1 MQKNF
6 EFDFEK
12 TNKKGQIIGTDEA
25 GRGPGAGPVYAA
37 AVYFPNIS
45 DNLMAKLSSLDD
57 SKKLTEQ
64 KREELFDIIIQ
75 NSIYSI
81 NFSTVEEIEKLNILQ
96 ASLLAMKKSVL
107 EVQKLAK
114 IQNPHVLIDGRQLIP
129 NLNFSQEYVI
139 KGDSKSASIAA
150 ASILAKVSRDRYMK
164 ELDLQFPQYGFAKH
178 KGYLTK
184 KHLEAI
190 DKYGLCPYHRPSFL
204 RKHFEKAE
212 QLTLL

>member
-45 DNLMAKLSSLDD
+45 NNLMAKLSCLDD

-114 IQNPHVLIDGRQLIP
+114 IQNLHVLIDGRQLIP

>member
-1 MQKNF
+1 MQQNF
-6 EFDFEK
+6 EFDFQK
-12 TNKKGQIIGTDEA
+12 TQKGQIIGTDEA
-25 GRGPGAGPVYAA
+25 GRGPGAGPVCAA
-37 AVYFPNIS
+37 AVFFPEVTDELCN
-45 DNLMAKLSSLDD
+45 KLSALDD

-64 KREELFDIIIQ
+64 KREELFDIIVQ
-75 NSIYSI
+75 NSVYSI
-81 NFSTVEEIEKLNILQ
+81 NFSIVEDIEKLNILQ

-114 IQNPHVLIDGRQLIP
+114 IENPHVLIDGRQLIP
-129 NLNFSQEYVI
+129 NLNLSQEFII
-139 KGDSKSASIAA
+139 KGDAKSASIAA
-150 ASILAKVSRDRYMK
+150 ASILAKVSRDRFMV
-164 ELDLQFPQYGFAKH
+164 ELDKKFPQYGFAKH

-204 RKHFEKAE
+204 RKHFEKSE